1 MNRNI
6 HLRRHVARAAVVL
19 VMAGVAVGTAT
30 ATAHARTQQ
39 CVDAMDGVDWGLS
52 NYEGAINSGN
62 RSEMS
67 FWQKMSRDLIGRRGR
82 RLRLDRAGR
91 REGAVFR

>member
-1 MNRNI
+1 MNYNI
-6 HLRRHVARAAVVL
+6 HLRRYVARAAVVL

-39 CVDAMDGVDWGLS
+39 CVDAMDGVDWALG

-62 RSEMS
+62 RSEIRY
-67 FWQKMSRDLIGRRGR
+67 WQKISRDGIGMMDAACG
-82 RLRLDRAGR
+82 
-91 REGAVFR
+91 